1 MREKALLIGNDV
13 NNATETYSWNDL
25 IEGLLEYAKIDKLNK
40 KDKPFPLLYEEI
52 YLNSARKYRTSESR
66 LKKYISSQTRKL
78 NPNDLHRQILD
89 LGIAD
94 IMTTNYDLSFEK
106 TAGLDKKKCVNKGV
120 IKENLYSVF
129 RYHQTENHKIWHIH
143 GSETATKSITLGYE
157 HYSGYLQQMR
167 NYVATGTRGVYS
179 KKVFLPLSKRIKE
192 NDVNFDSW
200 IDFFF
205 KKDIYI
211 FGLNMDFVEMHLWWL
226 LTYRARVIVECRF
239 PVENKII
246 YFYPEQFEETSKNKL
261 EMFKVNGIDTVA
273 VKMIKENKFE
283 YYEAVI
289 EKIRNDKK

>member
-25 IEGLLEYAKIDKLNK
+25 INGLLEYAKIEKLNK
-40 KDKPFPLLYEEI
+40 IDKPFPLLYEEI
-52 YLNSARKYRTSESR
+52 YLSSARKYSTSESR

-106 TAGLDKKKCVNKGV
+106 TAGLDKKKCINKGV

-143 GSETATKSITLGYE
+143 GSETSTKSITLGYE

-179 KKVFLPLSKRIKE
+179 KKDFLPLSKRIKE
-192 NDVNFDSW
+192 NDINFDSW

-226 LTYRARVIVECRF
+226 LTYRARAIVENRF
-239 PVENKII
+239 PVENKIV
-246 YFYPEQFEETSKNKL
+246 YFYPKHFEETSKNKL
-261 EMFKVNGIDTVA
+261 EMFKVNCVDTVA
-273 VKMIKENKFE
+273 VEMKNNNKIK

-289 EKIRNDKK
+289 DKIRNGK

>member
-25 IEGLLEYAKIDKLNK
+25 IDGLLEYAKLGKLDRN
-40 KDKPFPLLYEEI
+40 KPFPLLYEEI
-52 YLNSARKYRTSESR
+52 YLNSAKQNRISESG
-66 LKKYISSQTRKL
+66 LKKHISTQTRKL

-106 TAGLDKKKCVNKGV
+106 TAGLDKKKCINKGV

-143 GSETATKSITLGYE
+143 GSEIATKSITLGYE

-167 NYVATGTRGVYS
+167 NYVATGTRGIYS
-179 KKVFLPLSKRIKE
+179 KKDFLPLSKRIKE
-192 NDVNFDSW
+192 NDINYDSW

-226 LTYRARVIVECRF
+226 LTYRARAIVENRF
-239 PVENKII
+239 PVENKIV
-246 YFYPEQFEETSKNKL
+246 YFYPKQFEETSKNKL
-261 EMFKVNGIDTVA
+261 EMFKVNCVDTTA
-273 VKMIKENKFE
+273 IEMKNDNKFQ
-283 YYEAVI
+283 YYESVI
-289 EKIRNDKK
+289 EKIRNGK